1 MAIAASRSR
10 LGLAAVA
17 VFAVWATAWTAVLAT
32 HHAAPVTLAAA
43 FDFVVTANV
52 ALWWCARRDVP
63 RWAFGAT
70 LALGLV
76 FARVAIAG
84 AHGGG
89 LAIVVAGGA
98 LEVALVA
105 AVAIRF
111 RRARGAF
118 RRARASGE
126 GGFVALI
133 GALEAARMPRVVAN
147 VIATEVYLFAMA
159 IAGWRHAAGA
169 GAGAGAVR
177 FTVHRAN
184 GLALYAGVFGF
195 LIISETPCVHLVLG
209 HLVGSVAAWIATA
222 ASVYSLAWLA
232 GYTNAVRR
240 GGVLVSASE
249 LELRIGVRWRGRVA
263 RSAIAAVE
271 ACEAAPEGALDC
283 SVLGANTV
291 VRFARPVAIHGLFG
305 RTHEVAAIAL
315 SIDDR
320 AAFQLAL
327 AEPLT
332 SA

>member
-1 MAIAASRSR
+1 MI
-10 LGLAAVA
+10 
-17 VFAVWATAWTAVLAT
+17 AVWGTAWTAVVVT
-32 HHAAPVTLAAA
+32 HHAAPVSLAAA

-52 ALWWCARRDVP
+52 ALWWCARREVP
-63 RWAFGAT
+63 RWAFGVT

-76 FARVAIAG
+76 FARLAIAG

-111 RRARGAF
+111 RRARAAY
-118 RRARASGE
+118 RRARTRGE
-126 GGFVALI
+126 DGFAALI
-133 GALEAARMPRVVAN
+133 AALEAARMPRVVAN
-147 VIATEVYLFAMA
+147 VVATEVYLFAMA
-159 IAGWRHAAGA
+159 VRGWHRSETAARA
-169 GAGAGAVR
+169 
-177 FTVHRAN
+177 FTVHRTN

-195 LIISETPCVHLVLG
+195 LIISETPCVHLVLA
-209 HLVGSVAAWIATA
+209 HVVGSVAAWIATA
-222 ASVYSLAWLA
+222 ASVYSLFWLA
-232 GYTNAVRR
+232 GYTNAVRH
-240 GGVLVSASE
+240 GGVLVTAGE

-271 ACEAAPEGALDC
+271 ACEAAPEDALDC

-291 VRFARPVAIHGLFG
+291 VRFTHPLAIEGLFG
-305 RTHEVAAIAL
+305 RRYETAAVAL

-327 AEPLT
+327 ADPLT
-332 SA
+332 TA